1 MIKKVFVTI
10 GAIVI
15 TIGIVLMACGSDK
28 EAFLKGDIAELEC
41 KSLLIK
47 PNNLIPGTKGEVRYK
62 IQVQNCTRSM
72 TAMFNNSLSSWADAK
87 IKYNI
92 K

>member
-15 TIGIVLMACGSDK
+15 TIGVVLIVSGGDK
-28 EAFLKGDIAELEC
+28 EAFIKGDIAELEC

-47 PNNLIPGTKGEVRYK
+47 SDNLIPGTKGEVRYK

-72 TAMFNNSLSSWADAK
+72 TAMFNNSPSSWADAK
-87 IKYNI
+87 ATYNI

>member
-10 GAIVI
+10 GAIAI
-15 TIGIVLMACGSDK
+15 TIGVVAMVSGGDK

-41 KSLLIK
+41 KRLLFK
-47 PNNLIPGTKGEVRYK
+47 PDNLIPGTKGEVRYK

-72 TAMFNNSLSSWADAK
+72 TATFHNSPSSWAEAK
-87 IKYNI
+87 AQYNI
-92 K
+92 N